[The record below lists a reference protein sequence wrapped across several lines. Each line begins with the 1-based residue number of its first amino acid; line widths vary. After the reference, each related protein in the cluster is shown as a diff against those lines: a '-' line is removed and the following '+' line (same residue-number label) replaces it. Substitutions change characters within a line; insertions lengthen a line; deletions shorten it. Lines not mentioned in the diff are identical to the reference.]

1 MNRNAFTG
9 DSSRVRRGAAKR
21 VEAILDGPAVVFR
34 DAERFGFGCQ
44 EPRVGF
50 LEGYSECVC
59 RTHQMPRAGAGPSF
73 RKRWGIEESNPSAS
87 PAYRVKTSKPTVT
100 SSSPSNR

>member
-9 DSSRVRRGAAKR
+9 DSSHVRRGAAKR

-34 DAERFGFGCQ
+34 DAQRFGFGCQ
-44 EPRVGF
+44 EPATVS
-50 LEGYSECVC
+50 EVGYSECVC
-59 RTHQMPRAGAGPSF
+59 RTHQMPRARFGPWL
-73 RKRWGIEESNPSAS
+73 RKRWGVEESNPSAS
-87 PAYRVKTSKPTVT
+87 PACSVKTSKPTVT